1 MSSSARTKALVI
13 VVVALLLLWFIGDR
27 YGMRSKDRTYRE
39 VVLTLDTAQVKAIV
53 IEPGGTLRPDV
64 RVVREDRV
72 WRLYAKTDTLR
83 VDNKYVLDVLAPL
96 ADMRVKR
103 QVGTMD
109 LVKDRYD
116 LSDTLAD
123 RMVIELNDGSKNV
136 LLIGKSTFSPKGPWS
151 HVNVAGEREVFAV
164 DGKLSMVTE
173 MKVEDWRPRTVV
185 IGDSKNW
192 SRLHYR
198 FPGNDYVLQC
208 ADGIWMLDSVL
219 SDTARVAGYLSS
231 LARSEAHSA
240 AKGAS
245 LDSLPEVATL
255 TITDV
260 SRPAPIV
267 VSIYATRDA
276 RFLLHSSLNPDNL
289 LWFDAERELPRLFRP
304 RGNWLP
310 GATPTSPLNPGI

>member
-1 MSSSARTKALVI
+1 MSSSVRTKALVI
-13 VVVALLLLWFIGDR
+13 VVVALLLLWSIGDR

-64 RVVREDRV
+64 RLVREGRV
-72 WRLYAKTDTLR
+72 WRLYTKSDTLR
-83 VDNKYVLDVLAPL
+83 VDNKYVLDMLAPL

-109 LVKDRYD
+109 LVKGRYD

-123 RMVIELNDGSKNV
+123 RMIVEFNDGSRKN

-151 HVNVAGEREVFAV
+151 HVNVAGEPEVFAV

-185 IGDSKNW
+185 IGDPKNW

-198 FPGNDYVLQC
+198 FPGNDYVLQRTN
-208 ADGIWMLDSVL
+208 GLWMLDSVP
-219 SDTARVAGYLSS
+219 SDTARVTGYLSS

-255 TITDV
+255 IITDG

-289 LWFDAERELPRLFRP
+289 LWFDAQRELPRLLRP

-310 GATPTSPLNPGI
+310 GATPTSPLDPGI